1 MFGLLAQQVQEGY
14 LFTIRQENNH
24 LFLESM
30 NPSTRTLPN
39 YVNKGGEYTLQV
51 ISGYKEIIYEEQF
64 DFPHIIPPL
73 NKNEVSLKPDL
84 RAKKVTIFVPS
95 QPQQK
100 EARILKNNEV
110 LLNIDLPN
118 QASRTKAKQPQKK
131 SGSSFGVKGALPG
144 AYSDSESDGFFG
156 KFKNFFLELL
166 NL

>member
-73 NKNEVSLKPDL
+73 NKN
-84 RAKKVTIFVPS
+84 
-95 QPQQK
+95 
-100 EARILKNNEV
+100 
-110 LLNIDLPN
+110 
-118 QASRTKAKQPQKK
+118 
-131 SGSSFGVKGALPG
+131 
-144 AYSDSESDGFFG
+144 
-156 KFKNFFLELL
+156 
-166 NL
+166 